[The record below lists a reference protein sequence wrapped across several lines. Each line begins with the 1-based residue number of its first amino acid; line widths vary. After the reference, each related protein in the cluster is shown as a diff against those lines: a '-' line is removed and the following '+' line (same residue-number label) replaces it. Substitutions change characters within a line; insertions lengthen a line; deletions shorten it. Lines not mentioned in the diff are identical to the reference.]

1 MNYKKYIYIRGVIFS
16 RNYNHNI
23 TYIFL
28 KKMRSIVQ
36 FSFKAFIYKGFK
48 ANATK
53 KTKEFKSSIVQGG
66 KNARAR
72 YRKKD
77 TGLHQQT
84 KNG

>member
-1 MNYKKYIYIRGVIFS
+1 MKKV
-16 RNYNHNI
+16 
-23 TYIFL
+23 
-28 KKMRSIVQ
+28 RSIVQ
-36 FSFKAFIYKGFK
+36 FLCKAFIHKDFK

-53 KTKEFKSSIVQGG
+53 KTKEFKSSSVQGG

-84 KNG
+84 KDG